1 MASRWHLG
9 ADLASVAGNAGRA
22 NEIGLG
28 KCIAGRVLR
37 SGKKGGSDVA
47 YGGKG
52 KGSTIHLITESCT
65 GIPLAL
71 DVTSAA
77 VHELCVALAVVDAIQ
92 VQPPNRRFPRH
103 PKCLIADRGYDSMP
117 FRHALRQ
124 RGIQPVIPARIW
136 KKTKPKCGRPRGS
149 FRANRYQG
157 RWKIERTHAWMD
169 NYRRVAV
176 RWDRTTKAFK
186 AWTTLACIM
195 ICLNNILR

>member
-1 MASRWHLG
+1 MVSRRHLG
-9 ADLASVAGNAGRA
+9 ADLASVAGNVGRA
-22 NEIGLG
+22 NQIELG
-28 KCIAGRVLR
+28 KRFAGRVLR

-52 KGSTIHLITESCT
+52 KGSTIHLITDRA

-77 VHELCVALAVVDAIQ
+77 VHELCVALAVVEAIH
-92 VQPPNRRFPRH
+92 VHPPNRRFPRH

-117 FRHALRQ
+117 FRNALRQ
-124 RGIQPVIPARIW
+124 RGIQPVIPARKW
-136 KKTKPKCGRPRGS
+136 KNNKPKSGRPRGS
-149 FRANRYQG
+149 FKPNRYQG

-176 RWDRTTKAFK
+176 RWDRSTSAFK
-186 AWTTLACIM
+186 AWTTIACIM